1 MKEYGA
7 YSTKLSL
14 FQEPLRQ
21 YHCDKIVHGHGRHK
35 HPARYEPPPPT
46 RRVCLPVGALC
57 RVCCTVLI
65 DKGDLTA
72 KLLHTCLCRCA
83 CRPIAHDDGRLICS
97 DECPHGGLQRGSR
110 DNALHEHPS
119 IRCKDGNTAF
129 LASGINR
136 KNGAAHI
143 PLPFSFSILNFS
155 RRGPIA
161 SVSPSAYAEMTTG
174 LVCAASSCTSP

>member
-35 HPARYEPPPPT
+35 HSARYEPPPAT
-46 RRVCLPVGALC
+46 RWMRLPVGALC
-57 RVCCTVLI
+57 RVRCAVLI
-65 DKGDLTA
+65 DQGHGYA
-72 KLLHTCLCRCA
+72 QCLDPFLCIRA
-83 CRPIAHDDGRLICS
+83 CCPIAHDNVRLICS
-97 DECPHGGLQRGSR
+97 DECPHGGIQLSSC
-110 DNALHEHPS
+110 DNALHEHPPV
-119 IRCKDGNTAF
+119 RCKDGDTAF
-129 LASGINR
+129 LAAGINR

-143 PLPFSFSILNFS
+143 PPPFSFSILNLS

-161 SVSPSAYAEMTTG
+161 SVSPSAYADMTTAS
-174 LVCAASSCTSP
+174 VCAASSCTSP